1 MKDCAGSDSSATDE
15 RAPGPASAPRLA
27 QQLAHSRIQ
36 DLSSLQEKLVEM
48 EEYTRKLV
56 AVQGEVKDLLDQE
69 NDNAFELLSMLVN
82 DTSEEKTNVPTF
94 SVLLAE
100 CCKMLQEK

>member
-1 MKDCAGSDSSATDE
+1 MKDCAGSESSATDE

-82 DTSEEKTNVPTF
+82 DSCNGLATCP
-94 SVLLAE
+94 LLR
-100 CCKMLQEK
+100 LTR